1 MEKLA
6 SLDRWVK
13 ERYLVLERVFR
24 DKPFTMKEAEEALI
38 SNGIEPG
45 NLKALMSELQKAKLV
60 KVQKS
65 ALDERYSIYQ
75 IVKPPVRPN
84 LGELE
89 SLLKTLA
96 DLIRGGL
103 DYKVLPLLLFYK
115 AVSDRYINEVRE
127 YLKLGMGEK
136 EAYMI
141 ANQNF
146 RLYDE
151 ANDKLLTWHEIVK
164 SKEKIKDLANAI
176 KRIAELNSS
185 DETFRKIGSLVD
197 VVGLTGFLNEENLH
211 TIYSIIEK
219 LSEVDLSKLDYDAL
233 GHAYQWILR
242 YFAPQ
247 KAKEGEVYTPH
258 EVIKLIIRLIDPEE
272 GSTIADPA
280 AGSGAMLIEAYRYVK
295 TKTGKDS
302 VTLKLLGKERNE
314 TTAALAVMNMV
325 INGIKDYKIYI
336 GDSLINPRLNG
347 EADYVVANPPW
358 NQDGYGEEKLNT
370 PDLRKVYKYGF
381 PPGNTADWAWI
392 QLMIHLAKKKVGVV
406 IDQGALF
413 REGKELNIR
422 KGIVEEDLIE
432 AIVLLPEKLFYNTQA
447 AGIVII
453 LNKQKPPERKGKIL
467 FINATN
473 EYEKHPEVKKLNRL
487 TDKGIE
493 KIVDAYRKFEDIAG
507 FARVV
512 TIEEIRKNNY
522 NLNVPL
528 YITPLEEK
536 QDIDLGKEWAQL
548 QELRAKETELWTKVE
563 HFINEVM
570 RL

>member
-1 MEKLA
+1 
-6 SLDRWVK
+6 
-13 ERYLVLERVFR
+13 
-24 DKPFTMKEAEEALI
+24 
-38 SNGIEPG
+38 
-45 NLKALMSELQKAKLV
+45 
-60 KVQKS
+60 
-65 ALDERYSIYQ
+65 
-75 IVKPPVRPN
+75 
-84 LGELE
+84 
-89 SLLKTLA
+89 
-96 DLIRGGL
+96 
-103 DYKVLPLLLFYK
+103 
-115 AVSDRYINEVRE
+115 
-127 YLKLGMGEK
+127 MGEK

-272 GSTIADPA
+272 RSTIADPA

-325 INGIKDYKIYI
+325 IHGIKDYKIYI
-336 GDSLINPRLNG
+336 GDSLINPKLNG

-432 AIVLLPEKLFYNTQA
+432 AVILLPEKLFYNTQA

-512 TIEEIRKNNY
+512 TIEEIKKNNY

-528 YITPLEEK
+528 YVTPLEEK
-536 QDIDLGKEWAQL
+536 QDIDLEKEWAQL
-548 QELRAKETELWTKVE
+548 QELRAKETELWAKVE
-563 HFINEVM
+563 RFISEAM